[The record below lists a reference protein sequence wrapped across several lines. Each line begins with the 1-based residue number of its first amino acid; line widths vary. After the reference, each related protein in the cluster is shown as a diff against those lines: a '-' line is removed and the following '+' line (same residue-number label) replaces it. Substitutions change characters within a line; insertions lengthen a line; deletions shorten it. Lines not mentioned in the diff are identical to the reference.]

1 MITLRQ
7 LTKEDAPSYRRVR
20 LLGLKECPAAF
31 SSSYAKEETMSVDDF
46 ARRLEPTPVHWVVG
60 AFQDSELVGVI
71 GFMRDGAEKLHH
83 KGFIWGAYVMP
94 PFRGRRVGRAL
105 LQEALT
111 RIDALPGLRIVRLAV
126 GSSNEAALRLYENL
140 GFIR

>member
-71 GFMRDGAEKLHH
+71 GFMRDGPREIAPQ
-83 KGFIWGAYVMP
+83 GFHLGCVC
-94 PFRGRRVGRAL
+94 
-105 LQEALT
+105 
-111 RIDALPGLRIVRLAV
+111 DATI
-126 GSSNEAALRLYENL
+126 
-140 GFIR
+140 